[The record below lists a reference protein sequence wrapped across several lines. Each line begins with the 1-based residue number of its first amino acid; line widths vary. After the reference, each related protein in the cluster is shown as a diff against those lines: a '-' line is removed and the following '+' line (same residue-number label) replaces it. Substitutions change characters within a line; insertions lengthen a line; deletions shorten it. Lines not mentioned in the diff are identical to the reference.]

1 MQTSSRYGKAAL
13 FAAALAMVLTACSGD
28 TGPAGQNGTNG
39 TNGTDGVDGAT
50 GPTGP
55 TGPAGADGAT
65 GPTGPA
71 GADGAT
77 GPTGP
82 TGPIGPTGP
91 QGEPGAPAPVP
102 AGAGLKI
109 TILSATAPATG
120 PATVTFDVTDAAG
133 NQVDFLAELA
143 AGAFGSTRGP
153 RFSIAQA
160 NATGTYEALYE
171 SASAG
176 DPAGKQTRPTSVP
189 ATITLAQAAA
199 LYTANLDG
207 TYMFTFP
214 TAAPALPALAAGFP
228 LAPAPASQ
236 TLVGM
241 QAARLFQGINYPVGV
256 SFEFV
261 PNGTAAVARQV
272 VSDAACN
279 ACHKNMQ
286 AHGTRRTVG
295 LCLTCHTPG
304 WIIAA
309 DAASGRTA
317 NAIDFRQMIH
327 EIHAGQLLAPAGT
340 PRVYKW
346 SATTDFSTVMFAPP
360 NTVKNCGQCHQG
372 AQADNAF
379 SKPSRAACG
388 SCHYEVDFA
397 THMGGQAN
405 DNGCAN
411 CHQADAQSAAPAT
424 RKVHSALYA
433 AATNTTF
440 VGNGSNAARRLE
452 ITIDTVSVA
461 TPATSTVTFTVR
473 IDGAAADIK
482 ATPLSSLRFTIAG
495 PTGDYGT
502 TLASTGAPYGAPA
515 TATGFAQGGYLQSA
529 AFGGTAGAALLTAT
543 ATPGQ
548 FTGSLGDLTAL
559 NGLSIGVGVE
569 AYSSE
574 FAPVSGSCNAAT
586 GPAVA
591 GVCVQKDWTQV
602 AVPVKY
608 AKVGATTG
616 AVARRAITTNAKC
629 NACHADLGFH
639 GGSARKGPDYCAM
652 CHNPRNVNDERTSQ
666 FEVDGAGNA
675 FVKTPES
682 MQLSIMVHKIHK
694 AGGLANDYVIGA
706 TRDFRADPA
715 AFPPRAEGQAP
726 DVAFLGAF
734 PGDLEDC
741 MMCHVSTGNGL
752 PEANVIATR
761 SVQFTCIE
769 AAGADAN
776 AVCGTLSGTGGVVAP
791 DSVLGDTYWSKVE
804 SFKGAGAANCGS
816 CHDTAIAASHFGANT
831 IGGVEACDVCHGD
844 GRFMD
849 PVEMHIANP

>member
-13 FAAALAMVLTACSGD
+13 FAAALAMALTACSGD

-39 TNGTDGVDGAT
+39 NDGAT
-50 GPTGP
+50 GATGP

-109 TILSATAPATG
+109 TILSATAPAAG
-120 PATVTFDVTDAAG
+120 PATVTFDMTDAAG
-133 NQVDFLAELA
+133 NQIDFMAELA
-143 AGAFGSTRGP
+143 AGAFGTTRGP
-153 RFSIAQA
+153 RYSIAQA
-160 NATGTYEALYE
+160 PVPGGTYTAIYE

-176 DPAGKQTRPTSVP
+176 DPAGTQTRPTSVP
-189 ATITLAQAAA
+189 NSIAVAQIAP

-207 TYMFTFP
+207 TYTFTFP
-214 TAAPALPALAAGFP
+214 TAAPQLPTMAPGFP
-228 LAPAPASQ
+228 LAYGQGLQ
-236 TLVGM
+236 TSVAM
-241 QAARLFQGINYPVGV
+241 FTSRSFQGVSYPFGV
-256 SFEFV
+256 TFDFI
-261 PNGTAAVARQV
+261 PAGGATTARQV
-272 VSDAACN
+272 VTDAACN
-279 ACHKNMQ
+279 ACHKNMA
-286 AHGTRRTVG
+286 AHGSRRTVG
-295 LCLTCHTPG
+295 VCLTCHTPG

-309 DAASGRTA
+309 DAVSGRTA

-327 EIHAGQLLAPAGT
+327 EIHMGQAMTPAGST
-340 PRVYKW
+340 RVYKW

-372 AQADNAF
+372 AQADNAYAV
-379 SKPSRAACG
+379 PSRAACG

-405 DNGCAN
+405 DNGCAA

-452 ITIDTVSVA
+452 ITIDTVNVA

-473 IDGAAADIK
+473 IDGAAVDLA
-482 ATPLSSLRFTIAG
+482 ANPLSSLRFTIAG

-502 TLASTGAPYGAPA
+502 TLAATGAPFGAAA
-515 TATGFAQGGYLQSA
+515 TATGFAQGGYVQSA
-529 AFGGTAGAALLTAT
+529 AFGGAAGAALLTAT

-548 FTGSLGDLTAL
+548 YTGPLGDLTAL
-559 NGLSIGVGVE
+559 NGQSIGVGVE

-574 FAPVSGSCNAAT
+574 FAPVSGTCNAAT

-616 AVARRAITTNAKC
+616 AVARRAITSNAKC

-639 GGSARKGPDYCAM
+639 GGAARKGPDYCAM

-675 FVKTPES
+675 FVKTPHS
-682 MQLSIMVHKIHK
+682 MQLSVMVHKIHK
-694 AGGLANDYVIGA
+694 AGDLANDYVIGA
-706 TRDFRADPA
+706 TRDFRAAPT
-715 AFPPRAEGQAP
+715 AFPPRAEGEAP
-726 DVAFLGAF
+726 PAAFLGAF

-741 MMCHVSTGNGL
+741 MMCHVSAGNGL
-752 PEANVIATR
+752 PEANVIPTR

-776 AVCGTLSGTGGVVAP
+776 AVCGTLSGTGGVIAP

-804 SFKGAGAANCGS
+804 SFTGSGAANCGS
-816 CHDTAIAASHFGANT
+816 CHDTAIAGSHFQANT